1 MTQTESTTRHTP
13 GPWKAQCD
21 CRSYRNR
28 GIFTGDD
35 PDPYGNRN
43 AWGIYGPCRRI
54 ARLEEADT
62 QHPQAQVDADARLIV
77 RAVNA
82 HADLLAAAKCA
93 LAELE
98 GLTSGTDATE
108 DGDETPVGATMGEL
122 RAAIAKAEG
131 E

>member
-1 MTQTESTTRHTP
+1 MPAAWGGGNRKGKNMSNEVRHTP
-13 GPWKAQCD
+13 GPWKAVLVEGH
-21 CRSYRNR
+21 RLGGRNGAAR
-28 GIFTGDD
+28 YDVLAMNP
-35 PDPYGNRN
+35 PDFV
-43 AWGIYGPCRRI
+43 AD
-54 ARLEEADT
+54 RLTEAN
-62 QHPQAQVDADARLIV
+62 ARLIV

-93 LAELE
+93 LAALE

-108 DGDETPVGATMGEL
+108 DGDETPVGATMREL